1 VAARIPTR
9 TEQGLPEDA
18 FVFCCLNGSQ
28 KFMPGMFQLWM
39 HILKEVPDSV
49 LWLLSSTK
57 ETDARIRLMAQNCG
71 VAPERLVFAEKEP
84 NPQHLA
90 RYRLADVF
98 LDTFPYGAHTTAA
111 DALWM
116 GVPVLAVPG
125 RTFASRVCAGL
136 VTAAGLP
143 ELVCKTPGDYA
154 ARAIALGK
162 DRAKVAALRSA
173 LDAGR
178 TTSLLF
184 DTTRLVQSLEQ
195 LFGVMW
201 ADFESGRLPTPD
213 LTNLDVY
220 AELGVALNLDPQGGG
235 GQDYRSRYEER
246 LQALNRNYRLA
257 ADNRFWPGEA
267 NVARV
272 ETQRLKRVI

>member
-1 VAARIPTR
+1 
-9 TEQGLPEDA
+9 
-18 FVFCCLNGSQ
+18 
-28 KFMPGMFQLWM
+28 
-39 HILKEVPDSV
+39 
-49 LWLLSSTK
+49 
-57 ETDARIRLMAQNCG
+57 MAQNCG

-220 AELGVALNLDPQGGG
+220 AEIGVALNLDPNGGG